1 MQTKN
6 IKRYFQFLLIV
17 LAAGA
22 IFPLIYLRTNYQG
35 TILEVYDMTL
45 PQLNTIFSVLGI
57 AFIVGY
63 FPSGWISDRFSAKKL
78 ISISLLFVG
87 LAGIWFAQVPSY
99 PIVIL
104 IFIIWGIFSVLTFWS
119 AHLKL
124 VKLISKRE
132 EEGRF
137 FGVLDGGRGVV
148 EAVLASI
155 AVFIFSKVLGASNA
169 IEDKQEALVN
179 VIYMYSG
186 VLIVVSIL
194 IMIFVKVDDPSENQ
208 KEETVAKSANKM
220 EQKMKAVTLKDV
232 FSNRFV
238 WLLGGIIFMSYIVTW
253 TIYYFGGFLQ
263 TNIGISASVVGTVT
277 VVMLWMRPIGGI
289 VGGFLG
295 DKLGKSNILMAALG
309 LAATFLILISVLPTN
324 LSSSIF
330 YGLVILSGLS
340 IYTIRGLYWSLL
352 GDCNIPDER
361 LGLSIGLISFIGYL
375 PDILLPL
382 VMSLMLS
389 SFGDAGGY
397 NAYFIFSATAGV
409 LGIMITVIFK
419 KGVNK
424 STTITRNDDL
434 TVS

>member
-1 MQTKN
+1 MKSAN
-6 IKRYFQFLLIV
+6 VKRYFQFLLIV

-22 IFPLIYLRTNYQG
+22 IFPLIYLRTNYQE
-35 TILEVYDMTL
+35 TILEVYGMTL
-45 PQLNTIFSVLGI
+45 PQLNTIFSALGI

-63 FPSGWISDRFSAKKL
+63 FPSGWISDKFSAKKL

-99 PIVIL
+99 PVVIF

-119 AHLKL
+119 AHLKI
-124 VKLISKRE
+124 VKLISKKE

-155 AVFIFSKVLGASNA
+155 AVFLFSRVLGASTA
-169 IEDKQEALVN
+169 VADKKDALVN

-194 IMIFVKVDDPSENQ
+194 IMIFVNVDGNSEKTEAASEKNEP
-208 KEETVAKSANKM
+208 KAKGSF
-220 EQKMKAVTLKDV
+220 KDV

-263 TNIGISASVVGTVT
+263 TNIGINASIVGTVT
-277 VVMLWMRPIGGI
+277 VIMLWMRPVGGI
-289 VGGFLG
+289 AGGFLG
-295 DKLGKSNILMAALG
+295 DKFGKSNILIIALG
-309 LAATFLILISVLPTN
+309 LAAALLIMISVLPAS
-324 LSSSIF
+324 LPASLF
-330 YGLVILSGLS
+330 YALVILSGLS
-340 IYTIRGLYWSLL
+340 VYTIRGLYWSLL
-352 GDCNIPDER
+352 GDCNIADEK

-375 PDILLPL
+375 PDILLPI
-382 VMSLMLS
+382 VMSMMIS

-397 NAYFIFSATAGV
+397 NAYFVFSATAGV
-409 LGIMITVIFK
+409 LGILITVIFK
-419 KGVNK
+419 MGVAK
-424 STTITRNDDL
+424 RATITVKDDI
-434 TVS
+434 SI

>member
-1 MQTKN
+1 MKSAN
-6 IKRYFQFLLIV
+6 VKRYFQFLLIV

-22 IFPLIYLRTNYQG
+22 IFPLIYLRTNYQE
-35 TILEVYDMTL
+35 TILEVYGMTL
-45 PQLNTIFSVLGI
+45 PQLNTIFSALGI

-63 FPSGWISDRFSAKKL
+63 FPSGWISDKFSAKKL

-99 PIVIL
+99 PVVIF

-119 AHLKL
+119 AHLKI
-124 VKLISKRE
+124 VKLISKKE

-155 AVFIFSKVLGASNA
+155 AVFLFSRVLGASTA
-169 IEDKQEALVN
+169 VADKKDALVN

-194 IMIFVKVDDPSENQ
+194 IMIFVNVDGNSE
-208 KEETVAKSANKM
+208 KTETASEKSAP
-220 EQKMKAVTLKDV
+220 KAKGSFKDV

-263 TNIGISASVVGTVT
+263 TNIGINASIVGTVT
-277 VVMLWMRPIGGI
+277 VIMLWMRPVGGI
-289 VGGFLG
+289 AGGFLG
-295 DKLGKSNILMAALG
+295 DKFGKSNILIIALG
-309 LAATFLILISVLPTN
+309 LATALLIMISVLPAT
-324 LSSSIF
+324 LPASLF
-330 YGLVILSGLS
+330 YVLVILSGLS
-340 IYTIRGLYWSLL
+340 VYTIRGLYWSLL
-352 GDCNIPDER
+352 GDCNIADEK

-382 VMSLMLS
+382 VMSMMIS

-397 NAYFIFSATAGV
+397 NAYFLFSAIAGA
-409 LGIMITVIFK
+409 LGILITVIFK
-419 KGVNK
+419 MGVAK
-424 STTITRNDDL
+424 RATITVKDDIS
-434 TVS
+434 V

>member
-1 MQTKN
+1 MQSTN
-6 IKRYFQFLLIV
+6 VKRYLQFFLIV

-45 PQLNTIFSVLGI
+45 PQLNTIFSALGI

-119 AHLKL
+119 AHLKI
-124 VKLISKRE
+124 VKLISKQE

-137 FGVLDGGRGVV
+137 FGMLDGGRGVV
-148 EAVLASI
+148 EAILASI
-155 AVFIFSKVLGASNA
+155 AVFIFSSALGSSTA
-169 IEDKQEALVN
+169 IEDKKDALVN

-186 VLIVVSIL
+186 VLIVVSVL
-194 IMIFVKVDDPSENQ
+194 IMLFVNVDGNAERTEVEAPKTGSGS
-208 KEETVAKSANKM
+208 KRSS
-220 EQKMKAVTLKDV
+220 LKDV
-232 FSNRFV
+232 FSNKFV

-263 TNIGISASVVGTVT
+263 TNIGMSASIVGTVT
-277 VVMLWMRPIGGI
+277 VVMLWMRPLGG
-289 VGGFLG
+289 VAGGFLG
-295 DKLGKSNILMAALG
+295 DKFGKSNILIIALALAAVFLTLIALLPAALPSN
-309 LAATFLILISVLPTN
+309 F
-324 LSSSIF
+324 F
-330 YGLVILSGLS
+330 YALVILSGLS
-340 IYTIRGLYWSLL
+340 VYTIRGLYWSLL
-352 GDCNIPDER
+352 GDCQIPDEK

-382 VMSLMLS
+382 VMSMMIS

-397 NAYFIFSATAGV
+397 NAYFLFSAVAGV
-409 LGIMITVIFK
+409 LGILITVMFK
-419 KGVNK
+419 IGVSK
-424 STTITRNDDL
+424 RAAITVNDDI
-434 TVS
+434 SA

>member
-1 MQTKN
+1 MKSAN
-6 IKRYFQFLLIV
+6 FSRYFQFLLIV

-45 PQLNTIFSVLGI
+45 PQLNTIFSALGI
-57 AFIVGY
+57 AFIIGY

-99 PIVIL
+99 PVVIV

-119 AHLKL
+119 AHLKI
-124 VKLISKRE
+124 VKLISKKE

-137 FGVLDGGRGVV
+137 FGILDGGRGVV

-155 AVFIFSKVLGASNA
+155 AVFIFSRVLGSSTA
-169 IEDKQEALVN
+169 IEDKKDALVN

-186 VLIVVSIL
+186 VLILVSIL
-194 IMIFVKVDDPSENQ
+194 IMLFVKVDGKSERTEIKAQ
-208 KEETVAKSANKM
+208 KTAANGTKSS
-220 EQKMKAVTLKDV
+220 LKDI

-253 TIYYFGGFLQ
+253 TIYYFGGFLE
-263 TNIGISASVVGTVT
+263 TNIGMKASIVGTVT
-277 VVMLWMRPIGGI
+277 VVMLWMRPLGG
-289 VGGFLG
+289 VAGGFLG
-295 DKLGKSNILMAALG
+295 DKFGKSNILIAALA
-309 LAATFLILISVLPTN
+309 LAAVFLTLIAVLP
-324 LSSSIF
+324 
-330 YGLVILSGLS
+330 SGLS
-340 IYTIRGLYWSLL
+340 STIFYALVIASGLSVYTIRGLYWSLL
-352 GDCNIPDER
+352 GDCQIPDEK

-382 VMSLMLS
+382 VMSMMLS
-389 SFGDAGGY
+389 TFGDAGGY
-397 NAYFIFSATAGV
+397 NAYFLFSAFAGITGIFITA
-409 LGIMITVIFK
+409 IFK
-419 KGVNK
+419 VGVSK
-424 STTITRNDDL
+424 RATITAKDG
-434 TVS
+434 VQA

>member
-1 MQTKN
+1 MKSAN
-6 IKRYFQFLLIV
+6 VKRYFQFLLIV

-22 IFPLIYLRTNYQG
+22 IFPLIYLRTNYQE
-35 TILEVYDMTL
+35 TILEVYGMTL
-45 PQLNTIFSVLGI
+45 PQLNTIFSALGI
-57 AFIVGY
+57 AFIIGY
-63 FPSGWISDRFSAKKL
+63 FPSGWISDKFSAKKL

-99 PIVIL
+99 PVVIF

-119 AHLKL
+119 AHLKI
-124 VKLISKRE
+124 VKLISKKE

-155 AVFIFSKVLGASNA
+155 AVFLFSRVLGASTA
-169 IEDKQEALVN
+169 VADKKDALVN

-194 IMIFVKVDDPSENQ
+194 IMIFVNVDGNSE
-208 KEETVAKSANKM
+208 KTEGTSEKSAP
-220 EQKMKAVTLKDV
+220 KAKGSFKDV

-263 TNIGISASVVGTVT
+263 TNIGINASIVGTVT
-277 VVMLWMRPIGGI
+277 VIMLWMRPVGGI
-289 VGGFLG
+289 AGGFLG
-295 DKLGKSNILMAALG
+295 DKFGKSNILIIALG
-309 LAATFLILISVLPTN
+309 LAAALLIMISVLPAS
-324 LSSSIF
+324 LPASLF
-330 YGLVILSGLS
+330 YALVILSGLS
-340 IYTIRGLYWSLL
+340 VYTIRGLYWSLL
-352 GDCNIPDER
+352 GDCNIADEK

-382 VMSLMLS
+382 VMSMMIS

-397 NAYFIFSATAGV
+397 NAYFLFSATAGV
-409 LGIMITVIFK
+409 LGILITVIFK
-419 KGVNK
+419 MGVAK
-424 STTITRNDDL
+424 RATITVKDDIS
-434 TVS
+434 V

>member
-6 IKRYFQFLLIV
+6 VKRYFQFLLVV
-17 LAAGA
+17 LAAGS
-22 IFPLIYLRTNYQG
+22 IFPLIYLRTNYQE
-35 TILEVYDMTL
+35 TILEVYGMTL

-57 AFIVGY
+57 AFLIGY

-78 ISISLLFVG
+78 LSISLLFVG

-99 PIVIL
+99 PVVIL
-104 IFIIWGIFSVLTFWS
+104 IFVIWGIFSVLTFWS

-148 EAVLASI
+148 EAVLASV
-155 AVFIFSKVLGASNA
+155 AVFIFSSVLGASTA
-169 IEDKQEALVN
+169 IEDKQDALVN

-186 VLIVVSIL
+186 ILILVSIL
-194 IMIFVKVDDPSENQ
+194 IMIFVKVDDPSQ
-208 KEETVAKSANKM
+208 DKIAKTKETGSAKVKTSDLRK
-220 EQKMKAVTLKDV
+220 V
-232 FSNRFV
+232 FSNNFV

-289 VGGFLG
+289 AGGFLG
-295 DKLGKSNILMAALG
+295 DKLGKSNVLMAALV
-309 LAATFLILISVLPTN
+309 LAAVFLVLISILPAS
-324 LSSSIF
+324 LPPAVF
-330 YGLVILSGLS
+330 YSLVILSGLS

-352 GDCNIPDER
+352 GDCNVPDER
-361 LGLSIGLISFIGYL
+361 LGISIGLISFIGYL

-397 NAYFIFSATAGV
+397 NAYFIFSAVAAV
-409 LGIMITVIFK
+409 LGIMITLIFK
-419 KGVNK
+419 KGVSNRMIVPQHQERK
-424 STTITRNDDL
+424 AL
-434 TVS
+434 

>member
-1 MQTKN
+1 MKSAN
-6 IKRYFQFLLIV
+6 VKRYFQFLLIV

-45 PQLNTIFSVLGI
+45 PQLNTIFSALGI

-63 FPSGWISDRFSAKKL
+63 FPSGWISDRYSAKKL

-99 PIVIL
+99 PFVIF

-119 AHLKL
+119 AHLKI
-124 VKLISKRE
+124 VKLISNKE

-155 AVFIFSKVLGASNA
+155 AVFIFSRALGSSTA
-169 IEDKQEALVN
+169 IEDKKDALVN

-194 IMIFVKVDDPSENQ
+194 IMLFVNVDGKSERT
-208 KEETVAKSANKM
+208 EV
-220 EQKMKAVTLKDV
+220 KAGKTAPNGKKGSFKDV

-263 TNIGISASVVGTVT
+263 TNIGMNASIVGTVT
-277 VVMLWMRPIGGI
+277 VIMLWMRPVGGI
-289 VGGFLG
+289 AGGFLG
-295 DKLGKSNILMAALG
+295 DKFGKSNILIIALG
-309 LAATFLILISVLPTN
+309 LAAGLLIMISVLPAT
-324 LSSSIF
+324 LPAYLF
-330 YGLVILSGLS
+330 YALVILSGLS
-340 IYTIRGLYWSLL
+340 VYTIRGLYWSLL
-352 GDCNIPDER
+352 GDCNIADEK

-382 VMSLMLS
+382 IMSMMIS

-397 NAYFIFSATAGV
+397 NAYFIFSAIAGV
-409 LGIMITVIFK
+409 LGILITVIFK
-419 KGVNK
+419 MGVTK
-424 STTITRNDDL
+424 RATITMKDDIS
-434 TVS
+434 V

>member
-1 MQTKN
+1 MQSTN
-6 IKRYFQFLLIV
+6 VKRYLQFFLIV

-22 IFPLIYLRTNYQG
+22 IFPLIYLRTNYQE
-35 TILEVYDMTL
+35 TILEVYGMTL
-45 PQLNTIFSVLGI
+45 PQLNTIFSALGI

-63 FPSGWISDRFSAKKL
+63 FPSGWISDKFSAKKL

-119 AHLKL
+119 AHLKI
-124 VKLISKRE
+124 VKLISKKE

-137 FGVLDGGRGVV
+137 FGMLDGGRGVV

-155 AVFIFSKVLGASNA
+155 AVFIFSRALGASTA
-169 IEDKQEALVN
+169 IEDKKDALVN

-186 VLIVVSIL
+186 VLIVVSVL
-194 IMIFVKVDDPSENQ
+194 IMIFVNIDGNSE
-208 KEETVAKSANKM
+208 KTEVKSEKTESNVKNGSF
-220 EQKMKAVTLKDV
+220 KDV

-263 TNIGISASVVGTVT
+263 TNIGMNASIVGTVT
-277 VVMLWMRPIGGI
+277 VIMLWMRPIGG
-289 VGGFLG
+289 VAGGFLG
-295 DKLGKSNILMAALG
+295 DKFGKSNILIIALA
-309 LAATFLILISVLPTN
+309 LAAGFLIMISILPTSMPSN
-324 LSSSIF
+324 FF
-330 YGLVILSGLS
+330 YALVILSGLS
-340 IYTIRGLYWSLL
+340 VYTIRGLYWSLL
-352 GDCNIPDER
+352 GDCNISDEK

-382 VMSLMLS
+382 VMSMMIS

-397 NAYFIFSATAGV
+397 NAYFIFSAIAGV
-409 LGIMITVIFK
+409 LGILITVIFK
-419 KGVNK
+419 LGVSK
-424 STTITRNDDL
+424 RATITVKDDIP
-434 TVS
+434 V

>member
-1 MQTKN
+1 MQSTN
-6 IKRYFQFLLIV
+6 VKRYLQFFLIV

-45 PQLNTIFSVLGI
+45 PQLNTIFSALGI

-78 ISISLLFVG
+78 ISVSLLFVG

-119 AHLKL
+119 AHLKI
-124 VKLISKRE
+124 VKLISKQE

-137 FGVLDGGRGVV
+137 FGMLDGGRGVV
-148 EAVLASI
+148 EAILASI
-155 AVFIFSKVLGASNA
+155 AVFIFSNALGSSTA
-169 IEDKQEALVN
+169 IEDKKDALVN

-186 VLIVVSIL
+186 VLIVVSVL
-194 IMIFVKVDDPSENQ
+194 IMLFVNVDGKAERTEVKTSKTESDS
-208 KEETVAKSANKM
+208 KKSS
-220 EQKMKAVTLKDV
+220 LKDV
-232 FSNRFV
+232 FSNKFV

-263 TNIGISASVVGTVT
+263 TNIGMSASIVGTVT
-277 VVMLWMRPIGGI
+277 VVMLWMRPLGG
-289 VGGFLG
+289 VAGGFLG
-295 DKLGKSNILMAALG
+295 DKFGKSNILIIALALAAVFLTLIALLPAALPSN
-309 LAATFLILISVLPTN
+309 F
-324 LSSSIF
+324 F
-330 YGLVILSGLS
+330 YALVILSGLS
-340 IYTIRGLYWSLL
+340 VYTIRGLYWSLL
-352 GDCNIPDER
+352 GDCQIPDEK

-382 VMSLMLS
+382 VMSMMIS
-389 SFGDAGGY
+389 SFGDAGAY
-397 NAYFIFSATAGV
+397 NAYFLFSAVAGV
-409 LGIMITVIFK
+409 LGILITVMFK
-419 KGVNK
+419 IGVSK
-424 STTITRNDDL
+424 RAAITVNDNI
-434 TVS
+434 SA

>member
-22 IFPLIYLRTNYQG
+22 IFPLIYLRTNYQE
-35 TILEVYDMTL
+35 TILEVYGMTL

-87 LAGIWFAQVPSY
+87 LAGLWFAQVPSY

-104 IFIIWGIFSVLTFWS
+104 IFVIWGIFSVLTFWS

-124 VKLISKRE
+124 VKLISKKE

-155 AVFIFSKVLGASNA
+155 AVFIFSRVLGASTA
-169 IEDKQEALVN
+169 VEDKQEALVN

-186 VLIVVSIL
+186 VLILVSVL
-194 IMIFVKVDDPSENQ
+194 IMIFVKVDDPSQ
-208 KEETVAKSANKM
+208 SKSVEKVEKSESNVNAG
-220 EQKMKAVTLKDV
+220 TLRKV
-232 FSNRFV
+232 FTNRFV

-263 TNIGISASVVGTVT
+263 TNVGISASVVGTVT

-324 LSSSIF
+324 LPSSIF
-330 YGLVILSGLS
+330 YALVILSGLS

-397 NAYFIFSATAGV
+397 NAYFIFSAAAGV

-424 STTITRNDDL
+424 TTTITRNDDI

>member
-1 MQTKN
+1 MQSTN
-6 IKRYFQFLLIV
+6 VKRYLQFFLIV

-45 PQLNTIFSVLGI
+45 PQLNTIFSALGI

-119 AHLKL
+119 AHLKI
-124 VKLISKRE
+124 VKLISKQE

-137 FGVLDGGRGVV
+137 FGMLDGGRGVV
-148 EAVLASI
+148 EAILASI
-155 AVFIFSKVLGASNA
+155 AVFIFSSALGSSTA
-169 IEDKQEALVN
+169 IEDKKDALVN

-186 VLIVVSIL
+186 VLIVVSVL
-194 IMIFVKVDDPSENQ
+194 IMLFVNVDG
-208 KEETVAKSANKM
+208 
-220 EQKMKAVTLKDV
+220 KAERTEVEAPKTGSGSKRSSLKDV
-232 FSNRFV
+232 FSNKFV

-263 TNIGISASVVGTVT
+263 TNIGMSASIVGTVT
-277 VVMLWMRPIGGI
+277 VVMLWMRPLGG
-289 VGGFLG
+289 VAGGFLG
-295 DKLGKSNILMAALG
+295 DKFGKSNILIIALALAAVFLTLIALLPAALPSN
-309 LAATFLILISVLPTN
+309 F
-324 LSSSIF
+324 F
-330 YGLVILSGLS
+330 YALVILSGLS
-340 IYTIRGLYWSLL
+340 VYTIRGLYWSLL
-352 GDCNIPDER
+352 GDCQIPDEK

-382 VMSLMLS
+382 VMSMMIS

-397 NAYFIFSATAGV
+397 NAYFLFSAVAGV
-409 LGIMITVIFK
+409 LGILITVMFK
-419 KGVNK
+419 IGVSK
-424 STTITRNDDL
+424 RAAITVNDDI
-434 TVS
+434 SA